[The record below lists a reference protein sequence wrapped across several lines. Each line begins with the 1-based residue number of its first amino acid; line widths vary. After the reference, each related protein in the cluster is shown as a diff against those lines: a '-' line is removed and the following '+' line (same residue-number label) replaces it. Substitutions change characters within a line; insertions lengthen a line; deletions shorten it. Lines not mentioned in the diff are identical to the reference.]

1 MAAIAP
7 AEDLNPDLL
16 DAHTWRPL
24 RVLALARI
32 AVAGVIMLGFVGAAG
47 APMMVEAA
55 RPELFLE
62 ICWLYLAA
70 AAGAFVLTSFRRFAF
85 PAQVYLQIL
94 GDIAAIGGLIYAAG
108 TLSGGLTVL
117 MLVAV
122 AGGSL
127 LVGAR
132 SGAFFAAVGTVVLL
146 GDQAMLHVE
155 GLSEPHGYTQAAA
168 VGVGMFTTALVG
180 ALVAR
185 RARDN
190 ELLAVRRG
198 VDVADLET
206 LNTRIVQ
213 RLERG
218 VVALDSAGR
227 VRLMNRA
234 ARELLDVHPE
244 ASRPTLAEVSGPL
257 AERHDLWRATWEAD
271 DQPFTSGRQNVEVM
285 PRFLPLGQG
294 GSSGTLIF
302 LENLSEL
309 RAQIQQ
315 AKLASLG
322 RLTASIAHEIRNP
335 LGAMMNAAQLLAEAE
350 YLKDGDRRLLEII
363 RTQGQRLNNTV
374 ESVLQLSRRGPV
386 RQERIALHDWMRNVL
401 AEWREQLGKPA
412 RAFELEVAAEPVHVQ
427 VDPQHLRQVLDNLA
441 RNALEHA
448 GRDGV
453 FPRVQVRLL
462 RDTAGQAVVEVED
475 NGPGVDPS
483 VRESIF
489 EPFVTTRSRGTGL
502 GLYLCREL
510 CEANRARLD
519 LADGAHGGARFRITF
534 ARVAEQEEDS

>member
-1 MAAIAP
+1 MSASAAA
-7 AEDLNPDLL
+7 DDSRSDLL

-32 AVAGVIMLGFVGAAG
+32 AVAGVLMLGFIGAVGS
-47 APMMVEAA
+47 PMVQAA

-70 AAGAFVLTSFRRFAF
+70 AVGLFVLTSYRRLTFMV
-85 PAQVYLQIL
+85 QVHLQIL
-94 GDIAAIGGLIYAAG
+94 GDIAAIGALIYAAG
-108 TLSGGLTVL
+108 TLSGGLAVL
-117 MLVAV
+117 MMVSV

-127 LVGAR
+127 LAGAR
-132 SGAFFAAVGTVVLL
+132 SGAFFAAVGTV
-146 GDQAMLHVE
+146 ML
-155 GLSEPHGYTQAAA
+155 LSEQTLLYLEGQTGAEGYTQVAA
-168 VGVGMFTTALVG
+168 VGVAMFTIALVG
-180 ALVAR
+180 AFVAR
-185 RARDN
+185 RSRDN
-190 ELLAVRRG
+190 ELLAARRG
-198 VDVADLET
+198 MDVADLER
-206 LNTRIVQ
+206 LNAQIVQ

-218 VVALDSAGR
+218 VLALDPDGR

-234 ARELLDVHPE
+234 ARDLLETRRE
-244 ASRPTLAEVSGPL
+244 AVRIPLAQVSAEL
-257 AERHDLWRATWEAD
+257 AERFEAWRATWDGEE
-271 DQPFTSGRQNVEVM
+271 QPFTLPRGNTEVM

-294 GSSGTLIF
+294 GRSGTLIF

-309 RAQIQQ
+309 RAQVQQ

-350 YLKDGDRRLLEII
+350 YLKDGDRSLLEII
-363 RTQGQRLNNTV
+363 RAQGQRLNNTV

-386 RQERIALHDWMRNVL
+386 QRERIALHDWIRNVL
-401 AEWREQLGKPA
+401 EEWREQLGKPA
-412 RAFELEVAAEPVHVQ
+412 LAFELTVSAEPVYVHA
-427 VDPQHLRQVLDNLA
+427 DPQHLRQVLDNLA

-448 GRDGV
+448 GRAGEWPTVDI
-453 FPRVQVRLL
+453 LL
-462 RDTAGQAVVEVED
+462 QRDANELPVLEIAD

-483 VRESIF
+483 VRNAIF

-510 CEANRARLD
+510 CEANRARLE
-519 LADGAHGGARFRITF
+519 LAEADGGGARFRITF
-534 ARVAEQEEDS
+534 ALVTEQEDS